1 MGEAINIQMDE
12 DLDNLMAM
20 MELNIHDDDDG
31 DADDTGSIIAPSEVS
46 YFSDCEDDTV
56 PAVSVENEVAV
67 EPITQAQGQSLP
79 EVQVRTDE
87 PLSMGVNQR
96 NLDQQV
102 ETEMP
107 HLSQHEELT
116 SCPTQARR
124 DEPMLL
130 EAHQRQLDLPA
141 ENEMLSVPVPI
152 VLSSASLCPPPQQV
166 YTARNNQKLCGFT
179 IVGDNIDKNFRP
191 SYQRQ
196 DRQTK
201 SVHYFHS
208 YAVKNRV
215 DVSALSD
222 ARPPAVLSADV
233 ILPTQS
239 DVHKLLNDFEILT
252 SR

>member
-20 MELNIHDDDDG
+20 MELNILDDDG
-31 DADDTGSIIAPSEVS
+31 DADDAGSIIAPSEVS

-56 PAVSVENEVAV
+56 PAVSVENEVVA

-87 PLSMGVNQR
+87 PLSMEVNRR

-107 HLSQHEELT
+107 RLSQHEELT

-130 EAHQRQLDLPA
+130 EAHQRLQA
-141 ENEMLSVPVPI
+141 ENEMPSVPVPI
-152 VLSSASLCPPPQQV
+152 ALSSASLCPPPQQV
-166 YTARNNQKLCGFT
+166 STARNNQKLCGFT

-239 DVHKLLNDFEILT
+239 DVDKLLSDFEILT